1 MAKISNKIF
10 HFRARFRY
18 IIVHSNDAHH
28 LSYSWIYHT
37 VEGSAYPLDAE
48 RADKNR
54 SEKIERRRVR
64 TRVLSTNE
72 TQKAQVSGDPSYRCD
87 EKLEEIEENTI
98 ESTLHNFERIRLP
111 RWNSHRLYPTT
122 RVWIRSALSQNV
134 LDRKR
139 STASRLTIFNRSSD
153 NHSSIL
159 PVLLFNALPSSMST
173 QRNIHRISRILF
185 TRS

>member
-18 IIVHSNDAHH
+18 IIVHSNDASFDH
-28 LSYSWIYHT
+28 LSYSWIYHI

-72 TQKAQVSGDPSYRCD
+72 IQKAQVSGDPSYRCD

-98 ESTLHNFERIRLP
+98 
-111 RWNSHRLYPTT
+111 
-122 RVWIRSALSQNV
+122 
-134 LDRKR
+134 
-139 STASRLTIFNRSSD
+139 
-153 NHSSIL
+153 
-159 PVLLFNALPSSMST
+159 
-173 QRNIHRISRILF
+173 
-185 TRS
+185 